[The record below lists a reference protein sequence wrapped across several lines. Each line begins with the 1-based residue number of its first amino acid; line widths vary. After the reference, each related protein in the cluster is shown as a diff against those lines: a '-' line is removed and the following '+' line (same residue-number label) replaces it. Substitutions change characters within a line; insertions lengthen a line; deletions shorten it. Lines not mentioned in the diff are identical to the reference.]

1 MDPYQLLRYLQ
12 SFIVEAQTLC
22 NQPRRMPAAAAAAAG
37 VGPSAA
43 AAAGVGPLESSFG
56 KTVRQTV
63 AT

>member
-1 MDPYQLLRYLQ
+1 MDPYQLLLYLQ

-22 NQPRRMPAAAAAAAG
+22 KQPRRMP
-37 VGPSAA
+37 A

-56 KTVRQTV
+56 KTLRQTF